1 MKEQEIITI
10 VQELLAPLLEGTD
23 MFVVRV
29 FIKPTNNIKIFLDA
43 DEGLAI
49 SKSATINKRLRAL
62 IEEKQLFPDGDY
74 SLEVSSPGVDEP
86 LTSMRQYKKNI
97 GRTVAITFL
106 DGSPEKVG
114 VLKEVTDEQLQ
125 IEVKISKKKET
136 ILVAIPFLT
145 IKTITVQIVF

>member
-29 FIKPTNNIKIFLDA
+29 FIKPTNNIKVFLDA
-43 DEGLAI
+43 DEGLSI

-125 IEVKISKKKET
+125 IEVKIPKKKET
-136 ILVAIPFLT
+136 ILVAIPLLT

>member
-1 MKEQEIITI
+1 MKEQEIITT

-29 FIKPTNNIKIFLDA
+29 FIKPTNNIKVFLDA
-43 DEGLAI
+43 DEGLSI
-49 SKSATINKRLRAL
+49 SKSATVNKRLRAL

-125 IEVKISKKKET
+125 IEVKIPKKKET
-136 ILVAIPFLT
+136 TWVAIPLLT